1 MCQFSDN
8 DDWEDL
14 ETILQQD
21 RDCLVLKL
29 ASNEAAKILKR
40 PRKVASKYFFPN
52 KGTIHKLRQKR
63 QTDHQKTIFFNKI
76 SRRCHLK
83 SKIRIKERSKEFFT
97 LIL

>member
-63 QTDHQKTIFFNKI
+63 QTDHQKTIFFNI
-76 SRRCHLK
+76 
-83 SKIRIKERSKEFFT
+83 
-97 LIL
+97 